1 MKNPLKKLKAPKKK
15 SKTDLSDVLFY
26 VPLLISFVFAYFVY
40 SKSNQLIISALIP
53 ISVFSIS
60 LLFKKEKR
68 EEAKGLKDVLLFYS
82 RFLYFSSLEEDYHLG
97 FTSAIDS
104 LPICE
109 LKDKLT
115 DYQEN
120 ESNELPLTVT
130 KKQSEFALISFISV
144 LLHSDE
150 EYSSS
155 AINELERK
163 ISLFEKDCHHKEETP
178 LTYVSSF
185 LIIVL
190 FIFVFFFSIIS
201 YE

>member
-60 LLFKKEKR
+60 LLFKKEKH
-68 EEAKGLKDVLLFYS
+68 EETKGLKDVLLFYS

-97 FTSAIDS
+97 FNAAINS

-109 LKDKLT
+109 LKDRLT
-115 DYQEN
+115 DFQEN
-120 ESNELPLTVT
+120 ESNGLPLNIT
-130 KKQSEFALISFISV
+130 KKQSEFALISFINV
-144 LLHSDE
+144 LLHSEE
-150 EYSSS
+150 EYSPS
-155 AINELERK
+155 ATSELERK
-163 ISLFEKDCHHKEETP
+163 ISLFKKDCHKEETP
-178 LTYVSSF
+178 LTSITSF
-185 LIIVL
+185 VIILL
-190 FIFVFFFSIIS
+190 FVFVFFFSVIS

>member
-15 SKTDLSDVLFY
+15 SKTDPSDVLFY

-60 LLFKKEKR
+60 LLFKKEKH
-68 EEAKGLKDVLLFYS
+68 EERKGLKDVLLFYS

-97 FTSAIDS
+97 FISAINS

-109 LKDKLT
+109 LKDRLT
-115 DYQEN
+115 DFQEN
-120 ESNELPLTVT
+120 ESNELPLNIT
-130 KKQSEFALISFISV
+130 KKQSEFALISFINV
-144 LLHSDE
+144 LLHSQE
-150 EYSSS
+150 EYSPS
-155 AINELERK
+155 ATSELERK
-163 ISLFEKDCHHKEETP
+163 ISLFKKDCHKEETP
-178 LTYVSSF
+178 LTFITSF
-185 LIIVL
+185 VIILL
-190 FIFVFFFSIIS
+190 FVFVFFFSVIS

>member
-15 SKTDLSDVLFY
+15 SKVDLSDVLFY

-60 LLFKKEKR
+60 LLFKKEKH
-68 EEAKGLKDVLLFYS
+68 EETKGLKDVLLFYS

-97 FTSAIDS
+97 FTSAINS

-109 LKDKLT
+109 LKDRLT
-115 DYQEN
+115 DFQEN
-120 ESNELPLTVT
+120 ESNELPLNIT
-130 KKQSEFALISFISV
+130 KKQSEFALISFINV
-144 LLHSDE
+144 LLHSEE
-150 EYSSS
+150 EYSPS
-155 AINELERK
+155 ATSELERK
-163 ISLFEKDCHHKEETP
+163 ISLFEKDCNKEETP
-178 LTYVSSF
+178 LTTITSF

-190 FIFVFFFSIIS
+190 FIFVFFFSVIS

>member
-15 SKTDLSDVLFY
+15 SKVDLSDVLFY

-40 SKSNQLIISALIP
+40 SNSNQLIISALIP

-60 LLFKKEKR
+60 LLFKKEKH
-68 EEAKGLKDVLLFYS
+68 EETKGVKDVLLFYS

-97 FTSAIDS
+97 FTAAINS

-109 LKDKLT
+109 LKDRLT
-115 DYQEN
+115 DFQEN
-120 ESNELPLTVT
+120 ESNELPLNIT
-130 KKQSEFALISFISV
+130 KKQSEFALISFINV
-144 LLHSDE
+144 LLHSEE
-150 EYSSS
+150 EYSPS
-155 AINELERK
+155 ATSELERK
-163 ISLFEKDCHHKEETP
+163 ISLFEKDCHKEETP
-178 LTYVSSF
+178 LTLITSF

-190 FIFVFFFSIIS
+190 FIFVFFFSVIS